1 MHHFTMSAA
10 TGQYL
15 RVGWTHLH
23 GVDSCLRRS
32 LSSHQRVAGLLK
44 LLREHTENCIT
55 DKYYLCVYIYTR
67 IHLYRQIY
75 IYTHLFIYCLYII
88 YIYIYWFIFDS
99 SLEDPHASLLRTHWI
114 AWYQIL
120 CCEIWYVCIKI
131 SSRCSGDGH
140 EKTFKF
146 HGVSRN
152 IMECILCNSCEIPKA
167 LLCHVA
173 TGHYWVTTVRCQSIC
188 LWWDRFAPGTAGGRW
203 SEPKKGAPHWLRLT
217 SLMSWLEPI
226 NRKDSNRFNASSST
240 VCHKEWKLLF

>member
-1 MHHFTMSAA
+1 MNSPPRSGFVSSQIVIFSPTCRWPVETSQGA
-10 TGQYL
+10 YIK
-15 RVGWTHLH
+15 LH
-23 GVDSCLRRS
+23 YWQVLF
-32 LSSHQRVAGLLK
+32 
-44 LLREHTENCIT
+44 I
-55 DKYYLCVYIYTR
+55 CVYIY
-67 IHLYRQIY
+67 IY
-75 IYTHLFIYCLYII
+75 NYI
-88 YIYIYWFIFDS
+88 YIYIYIHVYICIDKHIYIYYIYTYLFIVCIYIHRFIFDS

-131 SSRCSGDGH
+131 SSWCSGDGH
-140 EKTFKF
+140 EKNLQ
-146 HGVSRN
+146 VSWN

-226 NRKDSNRFNASSST
+226 NRKDSNRFNM
-240 VCHKEWKLLF
+240 V